1 MTVVIRVG
9 LLWTS
14 KEIIEY
20 FESFGLSCPKEAIKV
35 SNRLNLNCVYN
46 STQYQDFFSVFC
58 GYNCLYYMNVHNMGT
73 TCNSDVE
80 VFSTTDYASD
90 EKFIKQYFIMVIFT
104 GDHSKIDTTKEDV
117 EGPAG

>member
-1 MTVVIRVG
+1 M
-9 LLWTS
+9 
-14 KEIIEY
+14 
-20 FESFGLSCPKEAIKV
+20 

-46 STQYQDFFSVFC
+46 STQYQDFISVFC

-73 TCNSDVE
+73 TCNSDVK

-104 GDHSKIDTTKEDV
+104 GDHSKIDATKEDV
-117 EGPAG
+117 DGPAG